1 MHRLITTLALATLTL
16 AIRAQQLPMHLWYN
30 RPARLFEQSL
40 PIGNGKLGALVYG
53 APDCDFIHL
62 NDITFWTGKPVDLS
76 VDSTAHQWIPAI
88 RQALFNEDYPLADSL
103 QHHVQGHNSQCYEP
117 LGTLRIYDL
126 NEGETT
132 GYRRE
137 LDLDSAL
144 CRDRYTRR
152 GITYRREYFA
162 SHPDKVIAVRIKSSA
177 PKTINVRLSL
187 GSLVPHGVKAANK
200 QLTMT
205 GYAVGDS
212 KESIHFCT
220 VLRAASPDGAIE
232 HDDSTLFV
240 RQASELTLYLVNETS
255 FNGYDRHPVKQ
266 GAPYLANAMDDAWHL
281 VNYTYDSLRTRHIAD
296 YQTIYQRLK
305 LSLNGTQPNIAEPTD
320 SMIRAY
326 GQNSALDKYL
336 ETLYFQYGRYMLI
349 SCSRTPGAPA
359 ELQGLWNDKLWA
371 PWRGNYTININ
382 LEENYWP
389 CDVAAMPEMFEPL
402 STFCE
407 NLAKTGHC
415 NAWNYYGIREGWSCG
430 HNSDIWA
437 MTNPVGEKQ
446 ESPTWSNWNMG
457 GAWLM
462 QNVYDHY
469 LYTQDGHY
477 LRRTAYPLM
486 RGASRFMLHW
496 LIPNPINPNELIT
509 APSTS
514 PEAFYINT
522 KGYKGAT
529 MYGGTA
535 DLAIIRELFTNT
547 LQAARTLG
555 TDKSLRDSLQ
565 NALDRLHPYV
575 VGHSGDLNEW
585 YYDWDDEDFHHRHQS
600 HLIGLYPGHQIT
612 VSGTPRLAEAA
623 AATLRQKGEQTT
635 GWSTGW
641 RINLWA
647 RLHNGP
653 MAYHIYQKLLA
664 YVDPEHTRSQHG
676 GTFPNLFDAHPPFQ
690 IDGNFG
696 GVAGVCEMLMQSHDG
711 TIELLPALPQQWADG
726 SVSGLKARGGYTVS
740 MAWKNGRVTRCE
752 LSGVRTGKVTL
763 VYNGMKKII
772 KVKKNKNTIIE

>member
-1 MHRLITTLALATLTL
+1 MHRLITTLVLATQTL
-16 AIRAQQLPMHLWYN
+16 AIRAQQLPMHLWYD

-117 LGTLRIYDL
+117 LGSLRIYDL

-336 ETLYFQYGRYMLI
+336 ETLYFQYGRYI
-349 SCSRTPGAPA
+349 CR
-359 ELQGLWNDKLWA
+359 K
-371 PWRGNYTININ
+371 
-382 LEENYWP
+382 
-389 CDVAAMPEMFEPL
+389 
-402 STFCE
+402 
-407 NLAKTGHC
+407 
-415 NAWNYYGIREGWSCG
+415 
-430 HNSDIWA
+430 
-437 MTNPVGEKQ
+437 
-446 ESPTWSNWNMG
+446 
-457 GAWLM
+457 
-462 QNVYDHY
+462 
-469 LYTQDGHY
+469 
-477 LRRTAYPLM
+477 
-486 RGASRFMLHW
+486 
-496 LIPNPINPNELIT
+496 
-509 APSTS
+509 
-514 PEAFYINT
+514 
-522 KGYKGAT
+522 
-529 MYGGTA
+529 
-535 DLAIIRELFTNT
+535 
-547 LQAARTLG
+547 
-555 TDKSLRDSLQ
+555 
-565 NALDRLHPYV
+565 
-575 VGHSGDLNEW
+575 
-585 YYDWDDEDFHHRHQS
+585 
-600 HLIGLYPGHQIT
+600 
-612 VSGTPRLAEAA
+612 
-623 AATLRQKGEQTT
+623 
-635 GWSTGW
+635 
-641 RINLWA
+641 
-647 RLHNGP
+647 
-653 MAYHIYQKLLA
+653 
-664 YVDPEHTRSQHG
+664 
-676 GTFPNLFDAHPPFQ
+676 
-690 IDGNFG
+690 
-696 GVAGVCEMLMQSHDG
+696 
-711 TIELLPALPQQWADG
+711 
-726 SVSGLKARGGYTVS
+726 
-740 MAWKNGRVTRCE
+740 
-752 LSGVRTGKVTL
+752 
-763 VYNGMKKII
+763 
-772 KVKKNKNTIIE
+772 